1 MWFSL
6 ANPTNTADVKRIHS
20 HRPSRYCCLTLKPEH
35 EHALIRF
42 VFSNER
48 KKSFNVRVEIL
59 LPCKTLR
66 VHSHNGFLEIAPPLE
81 GFHYVLNSL
90 NFDVIVIP
98 ETNMVVTFTSNN
110 YASEDAISLPLN
122 LLVEYIVP
130 ALDG

>member
-98 ETNMVVTFTSNN
+98 EIGCHPPVIKNIVQNRTF
-110 YASEDAISLPLN
+110 DLRW
-122 LLVEYIVP
+122 
-130 ALDG
+130 GM